1 MGRAIPSQKNWV
13 VHVIDFTDIS
23 VAIIRRTFRSRFKLA
38 SLTERSV
45 IFRNLVRR
53 LFFEG
58 DDIQVIPRNSSIEI
72 NHRIQVPENVALPSE
87 VLRRMIL
94 RSRYIF
100 RMDFCICRVSSGC
113 SSYPHDLGC
122 LFLGPGAMR
131 ISEKVGRL
139 ISAEEALEHI
149 ERCQEAGLVHIIGRN
164 RIDSVWLNSGPHDE
178 LLSVCSC
185 CECCCLWKMTPLL
198 SEDIAS
204 SITPMEGV
212 ELKREESS
220 CVLCG
225 RCEEACFT
233 GAIAVG
239 KELEHDARKCL
250 ICGRCAER
258 CPEGA
263 IKIIMDP
270 EAVDEAIKRVEVLVD
285 VES

>member
-1 MGRAIPSQKNWV
+1 M
-13 VHVIDFTDIS
+13 IDFTDIS
-23 VAIIRRTFRSRFKLA
+23 VAIIRRTFRTRFRLA
-38 SLTERSV
+38 SLTGRSS
-45 IFRNLVRR
+45 IFRKLVKR

-72 NHRIQVPENVALPSE
+72 NRSIPVPENLVLPSE

-94 RSRYIF
+94 RSRHIF
-100 RMDFCICRVSSGC
+100 LMDFCICRVSSDC

-139 ISAEEALEHI
+139 VSAGEALEHI

-178 LLSVCSC
+178 LLSICNC

-212 ELKREESS
+212 ELKREEAS

-225 RCEEACFT
+225 RCEDVCFT
-233 GAIAVG
+233 GAIGVG
-239 KELEHDARKCL
+239 SEVEHDPGRCL
-250 ICGRCAER
+250 ICGRCAES

-263 IKIIMDP
+263 IKIMMDP
-270 EAVDEAIKRVEVLVD
+270 EAVEDAIKRVEVLVD

>member
-1 MGRAIPSQKNWV
+1 MGMVTPSLKGWV
-13 VHVIDFTDIS
+13 VPVIDFTDIS
-23 VAIIRRTFRSRFKLA
+23 VAIIRRTFRTRFKLA
-38 SLTERSV
+38 ALTERSV
-45 IFRNLVRR
+45 MFRKLVRR

-72 NHRIQVPENVALPSE
+72 NRSIPVPENLVLPSE
-87 VLRRMIL
+87 VLRQMIL
-94 RSRYIF
+94 RSRHIF
-100 RMDFCICRVSSGC
+100 LMDFCICRVSSDC
-113 SSYPHDLGC
+113 SRYPHDLGC
-122 LFLGPGAMR
+122 LFLGPGALR

-139 ISAEEALEHI
+139 VSAEEALEHI

-178 LLSVCSC
+178 LLSICNC

-212 ELKREESS
+212 KFSWEMSE

-233 GAIAVG
+233 GAMRVG
-239 KELEHDARKCL
+239 SEVEYDPGRCL
-250 ICGRCAER
+250 ICGRCAEG
-258 CPEGA
+258 CPGGA
-263 IKIIMDP
+263 IKIIMGP
-270 EAVDEAIKRVEVLVD
+270 EAVEDAIKRVEVLVD